1 MRLADSRLHPRR
13 QVWGYSIAGALIASA
28 ASLVGALLLAFAL
41 AKGGSVS
48 QFSIDMLGDV
58 SIINAFPAGILLG
71 LVFLHLIPESTHL
84 TGAFDWR
91 VSILIV
97 CGFLLGLATEHI
109 LNILGL
115 QHAHAGH
122 SSTSAE
128 FDRPKAPPAPG
139 QVELGMAGNFTAG
152 GSPPPAFHPAM
163 PMYGGFGMAVGPV
176 AYPQLS
182 HHGAVPNASVEH
194 EKAIAHEQAEV
205 EAQSLTKPHGFFSP
219 IVVNILVGD
228 FFHNLFDGIAIGSA
242 FLSCGGLGWVVT
254 ASVVVHELPQV
265 R

>member
-1 MRLADSRLHPRR
+1 
-13 QVWGYSIAGALIASA
+13 LIASA
-28 ASLVGALLLAFAL
+28 ASLVGALLLAFVL
-41 AKGGSVS
+41 ARGGSVS

-91 VSILIV
+91 VSVLIV
-97 CGFLLGLATEHI
+97 SGFLLGLATEHI
-109 LNILGL
+109 LNIFGL

-122 SSTSAE
+122 SSTAAE
-128 FDRPKAPPAPG
+128 FDRPKIPPAPS
-139 QVELGMAGNFTAG
+139 QVELGMVGNFTAG
-152 GSPPPAFHPAM
+152 GSPPPAYHVGPVM
-163 PMYGGFGMAVGPV
+163 HMHGGFGMAVGPV
-176 AYPQLS
+176 AYPQPS
-182 HHGAVPNASVEH
+182 HHGAVPNASVEN
-194 EKAIAHEQAEV
+194 EKATAQAQAEV
-205 EAQSLTKPHGFFSP
+205 EAQNLTKARGFMSP
-219 IVVNILVGD
+219 IVINILVGD

-265 R
+265 RGAP